1 MSENNYIY
9 AQAKVEYTNQLIDLL
24 KENFFDKFLEIYNES
39 KKETNS
45 QDSIFLNFR
54 KSLEQVPTWNQN
66 TVQTESDSLVK
77 CDWIDDLITAV
88 YLTHT
93 KILLSVGKNDK
104 NKKIDLTIPKT
115 HNFIHKCF
123 IVIAREL
130 WKNPYL
136 YKENIKASD
145 YQKNIN
151 SIETIISDGIKK
163 TIRSTLP
170 VKDILKGQLVNSL
183 ENDSS
188 NNDESEIN
196 NSGNV
201 QEELK
206 KELLK
211 EILDKKDTFEK
222 LNTEE
227 PSEYDII
234 KNTTGLQVND
244 DLMKTTDDRE
254 DIYDNPNIFEKKS
267 ESNYYTGEDYNLNK
281 ETIVEPV
288 PVETVPVETAPVETV
303 PVETVSIEPVSVES
317 VPVETVSIE
326 PVSVETRNVESIVEQ
341 TKPIQQTQFETL
353 IRQPE
358 PEQELVCDKNTLN
371 QKNEVVVTKIDP
383 SQDQLSELKQFENPI
398 KTTDTDDTDTL
409 DNFFDDLKE
418 LTNKSTNYSLI

>member
-54 KSLEQVPTWNQN
+54 KSLEKVPTWNQN

-196 NSGNV
+196 NSENI

-244 DLMKTTDDRE
+244 DLMKTTEDRE
-254 DIYDNPNIFEKKS
+254 EIYDNPNIFEKKS

-281 ETIVEPV
+281 ETMVEPV
-288 PVETVPVETAPVETV
+288 PVSTALVETVPVETI
-303 PVETVSIEPVSVES
+303 SIEPVSVEP
-317 VPVETVSIE
+317 VPVS
-326 PVSVETRNVESIVEQ
+326 TRTVESIVEQ

-358 PEQELVCDKNTLN
+358 PEPEQEQELVCDKNTLN

>member
-183 ENDSS
+183 ENNSS

-196 NSGNV
+196 NSENI

-244 DLMKTTDDRE
+244 DLMKTTEDRE
-254 DIYDNPNIFEKKS
+254 EIYDNPDIFEKKS

-281 ETIVEPV
+281 ETIMEPALVEPV
-288 PVETVPVETAPVETV
+288 PVSTVPVDQVE
-303 PVETVSIEPVSVES
+303 VES
-317 VPVETVSIE
+317 VPVEQVEVS
-326 PVSVETRNVESIVEQ
+326 TRNVESIVEQ
-341 TKPIQQTQFETL
+341 TKPIQQTQVETL
-353 IRQPE
+353 ISQPE
-358 PEQELVCDKNTLN
+358 PEQEPVFDKNALN

-383 SQDQLSELKQFENPI
+383 SQDELSELKQFEKPI

-409 DNFFDDLKE
+409 DNFFDDLKQ